1 VSSSVVQPSRYHCA
15 PLDSGAAR
23 GIGAFPKTS
32 TTGSIIDRLAWLIIA
47 AAIAGCAALGPPAI
61 YLSRSE
67 IGERAFIDR
76 SGDLSRVFRQFEGLD
91 ISGPDVGF
99 QAQAQ
104 RVELGWSIRLK
115 EAPLGVPLTMRVAI
129 SGRPELNV
137 QSNGIDLVDSRIEEI
152 RLPSI
157 PFVNLDTRQ
166 TTSEGEAL
174 GRLPLLAFRPEE
186 LNREG
191 IIYRATGLS
200 LGTFGLRVD
209 LAPK

>member
-1 VSSSVVQPSRYHCA
+1 MNSAIPPTTTTDA
-15 PLDSGAAR
+15 TGA
-23 GIGAFPKTS
+23 
-32 TTGSIIDRLAWLIIA
+32 IIDRLAWLIIA
-47 AAIAGCAALGPPAI
+47 AMIGGCALFGPPAI
-61 YLSRSE
+61 SLSRSE

-76 SGDLSRVFRQFEGLD
+76 SAELSRVFRQFDGVD

-99 QAQAQ
+99 QMQAQ
-104 RVELGWSIRLK
+104 RIELGWSIKLK

-129 SGRPELNV
+129 SGRPELNA
-137 QSNGIDLVDSRIEEI
+137 QGNGVDLADSRIEEI

-157 PFVNLDTRQ
+157 PFVNLDMRQ
-166 TTSEGEAL
+166 SSEGESL
-174 GRLPLLAFRPEE
+174 GRLPLLSFQPEE
-186 LNREG
+186 LNRDG